1 MNNFNDYKKKL
12 NYSTCNEDALTEK
25 KALNVTKSDIILC
38 LTGSGGPA
46 LNLLIENPKKII
58 TVDFNPI
65 QNWLLELKISAIK
78 NLEYDEFCK
87 FLGLKECKNRLELY
101 DKIKDNLSD
110 LSFKYWEKNK
120 RDIKKG
126 ILYQGKL
133 EKVYKI
139 SSNILKL
146 SMGEK
151 LDKMFSFINLEDQ
164 IKFYETEWKT
174 DPNWKEYLK
183 HSESIYFNNKDI
195 EPAYYDLGEDYD
207 FEDFCSQL
215 GDKGFKKHLVRE
227 NHLLCL
233 SIDGSY
239 DRVSILPLW
248 LQRDNYHILK
258 ENIHKIHIVTENI
271 ISYLKN
277 SPMNSIDK
285 FAVSNVTDYLNEED
299 YNNFYRYV
307 INCSRPNGKIC
318 IRNIVQRPI
327 LSDFTKNIIRD
338 EKLEKELENN
348 DLALEY
354 KIIVGKIIK

>member
-1 MNNFNDYKKKL
+1 MNRFSDYKKNL
-12 NYSTCNEDALTEK
+12 NYSTCNEDSLTEK
-25 KALNVTKSDIILC
+25 KALDVTKSDIILC

-58 TVDFNPI
+58 AIDFNSI
-65 QNWLLELKISAIK
+65 QNWLLELKIAAIK

-87 FLGLKECKNRLELY
+87 FLGFKECKNRLELY
-101 DKIKDNLSD
+101 DKITDDLSD
-110 LSFKYWEKNK
+110 YSFKYWEKHK

-126 ILYQGKL
+126 ILYQGQL
-133 EKVYKI
+133 EKVYKF
-139 SSNILKL
+139 SSNILKFN
-146 SMGEK
+146 MGEK
-151 LDKMFSFINLEDQ
+151 LDKMFSFNNLEDQ

-183 HSESIYFNNKDI
+183 HSYSIYFSNKDI

-207 FEDFCSQL
+207 FENFCSKL
-215 GDKGFKKHLVRE
+215 IDKGFKTRLVRE
-227 NHLLCL
+227 NHLLSL
-233 SIDGSY
+233 GIDGSY

-248 LQRDNYHILK
+248 LQRNNYHILK
-258 ENIHKIHIVTENI
+258 ENIHKINIITENV

-285 FAVSNVTDYLNEED
+285 FAVSNLTDYLNEED
-299 YNNFYRYV
+299 YKNFYRYI

-318 IRNIVQRPI
+318 IRSIVQRPI
-327 LSDFTKNIIRD
+327 LSDFTKNIIRN
-338 EKLEKELENN
+338 EELEKELENN